1 MIKGKKILFLAPHPD
16 DPEYACGGSI
26 ARWSEDNELY
36 YAAFSPC
43 KISLP
48 DGFPENTLFEELR
61 ASARVLGIPES
72 NIITFDFPV
81 RRFSEHRQDILEE
94 MVKLR
99 KSIQPDIV
107 VMPNSND
114 VHQDHKVIYEEG
126 LRAFKH
132 SCLLGYELPWNN
144 LQFISNFHV
153 RLSKEDLGV
162 KWDAISAYRSQEVRA
177 YKSEDFFKGLAR
189 VRGLQAGNEYAEA
202 FELIRW
208 IL

>member
-1 MIKGKKILFLAPHPD
+1 MIKGKKILLLAPHPD

-26 ARWSEDNELY
+26 ASWSRDNELF

-48 DGFPENTLFEELR
+48 EEFPEDALYQEMQ
-61 ASARVLGIPES
+61 ASAAMLGIPDG
-72 NIITFDFPV
+72 NIITFNFPV
-81 RRFSEHRQDILEE
+81 RRFPEHRQDILEE
-94 MVKLR
+94 LVKLR
-99 KSIQPDIV
+99 NYFLPDLV

-114 VHQDHKVIYEEG
+114 IHQDHKVIYEEG

-132 SCLLGYELPWNN
+132 SSLLGYELPWNS
-144 LQFISNFHV
+144 LEFTSNFHV
-153 RLSKEDLGV
+153 RLSREDLEA
-162 KWDAISAYRSQEVRA
+162 KWKAISCYRSQEMRA
-177 YKSEDFFKGLAR
+177 YKSKDFFTGLAR
-189 VRGLQAGNEYAEA
+189 VRGMQVGSEYAEA